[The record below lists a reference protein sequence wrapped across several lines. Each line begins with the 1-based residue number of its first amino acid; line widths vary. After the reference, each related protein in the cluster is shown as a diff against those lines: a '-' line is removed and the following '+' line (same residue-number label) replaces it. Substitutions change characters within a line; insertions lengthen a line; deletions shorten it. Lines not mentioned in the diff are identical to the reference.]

1 MTELRKKMIRDM
13 QIRNFSSA
21 TQKHYLRSVSRLAKY
36 YNCSPDK
43 ISTDKIHDYLAH
55 LLIEEKITVGTY
67 HVILTGL
74 RFFYTVTLK
83 FDKEKIPIPSVK
95 KVTRLPEV
103 LCVEELEDLFN
114 AATNPKQKALL
125 MTVYSAGLRVSE
137 VVHLKVTD
145 IQKDRMSIRV
155 NQGKGG
161 KGRYTLLS
169 ERLLLEL
176 RAYWGIKR
184 PPVWLFPGRNID
196 NPMVTRVAQYYYK
209 RAAKKAGI
217 KKRGGIHTLRHCFAT
232 HLLESGVDIR
242 TIQMLLGHSSIL
254 TTVPYL
260 QLTNKSLQGT
270 KSPLDLLPKPTVK
283 NEQ

>member
-13 QIRNFSSA
+13 QIRNFSPA
-21 TQKHYLRSVSRLAKY
+21 TQKSYLRSVTRLARY

-43 ISTDKIHDYLAH
+43 IRTDMVHDYLAY
-55 LLIEEKITVGTY
+55 LLIEKKVTVGTY
-67 HVILTGL
+67 HVIITGL

-83 FDKEKIPIPSVK
+83 YDKEKIPIPSVK

-103 LCVEELEDLFN
+103 LCVEEIERLFN
-114 AATNPKQKALL
+114 ATDYPKQRALL

-137 VVHLKVTD
+137 AVTLKVTD
-145 IQKDRMSIRV
+145 IQRDRMSIRV

-176 RAYWGIKR
+176 RVYWEIKR
-184 PPVWLFPGRNID
+184 PPVWLFPGRNIH
-196 NPMVTRVAQYYYK
+196 NPMTTRNAQGYYE
-209 RAAKKAGI
+209 RATEKAGI
-217 KKRGGIHTLRHCFAT
+217 KKIGGIHTLRHCFAT
-232 HLLESGVDIR
+232 YLLESGVDIR
-242 TIQMLLGHSSIL
+242 TIQILMGHSSIL
-254 TTVPYL
+254 STVRYL
-260 QLTNKSLQGT
+260 QLTSKSLQGT

-283 NEQ
+283 NLK